1 MAKPNSA
8 MIAESELERGLKDIL
23 VKICEAEQRSKLLS
37 TLLRLKLLT
46 REVKSFSRKQL
57 LQQRSLGQR
66 GLGET
71 IFKTGKKRMLKKLL
85 DNRKIETKLRKERD
99 KLKSELENSCA
110 KGEFVRIWKRLKAK
124 IQRIRLG
131 IKEVHKAKVK
141 EYLEERD
148 GEDF

>member
-57 LQQRSLGQR
+57 LQ
-66 GLGET
+66 
-71 IFKTGKKRMLKKLL
+71 
-85 DNRKIETKLRKERD
+85 
-99 KLKSELENSCA
+99 
-110 KGEFVRIWKRLKAK
+110 
-124 IQRIRLG
+124 
-131 IKEVHKAKVK
+131 
-141 EYLEERD
+141 
-148 GEDF
+148 